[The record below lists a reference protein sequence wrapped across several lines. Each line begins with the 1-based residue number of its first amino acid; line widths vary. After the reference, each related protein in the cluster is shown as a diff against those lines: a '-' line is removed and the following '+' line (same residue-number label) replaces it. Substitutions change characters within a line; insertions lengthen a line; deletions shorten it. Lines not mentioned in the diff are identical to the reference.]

1 MAIDF
6 STTCILV
13 SSFSFFGY
21 VLSYFISP
29 HMKSEFKRFNLE
41 KLGLIIILFQFL
53 GATGLLVGLVYHPIL
68 IISSLGLFL
77 QMLLGLIVR
86 IKLKDDLWISLPAF
100 FFMILNGY
108 FFLNTINYW
117 IIFFMDFLFQINMKI
132 VFEK

>member
-53 GATGLLVGLVYHPIL
+53 GATGLLVGLIYHTIL

-108 FFLNTINYW
+108 IFLNTINY
-117 IIFFMDFLFQINMKI
+117 
-132 VFEK
+132 

>member
-21 VLSYFISP
+21 VLSYFIST

-41 KLGLIIILFQFL
+41 KLGFIIILFQFL

-108 FFLNTINYW
+108 IFLNTINY
-117 IIFFMDFLFQINMKI
+117 
-132 VFEK
+132 

>member
-29 HMKSEFKRFNLE
+29 HMKREFKRFNLE

-77 QMLLGLIVR
+77 QMFLGLILR
-86 IKLKDDLWISLPAF
+86 IKLKDGLWISLPAF

-108 FFLNTINYW
+108 IFLNTINY
-117 IIFFMDFLFQINMKI
+117 
-132 VFEK
+132 

>member
-6 STTCILV
+6 ITTCILV

-108 FFLNTINYW
+108 IFLNTINY
-117 IIFFMDFLFQINMKI
+117 
-132 VFEK
+132 

>member
-6 STTCILV
+6 ITTCILV

-53 GATGLLVGLVYHPIL
+53 GATGLLVGLVFHPVL

-86 IKLKDDLWISLPAF
+86 IKLKDSLWISLPAF

-108 FFLNTINYW
+108 IFLNTINY
-117 IIFFMDFLFQINMKI
+117 
-132 VFEK
+132 

>member
-6 STTCILV
+6 ITTCILV

-53 GATGLLVGLVYHPIL
+53 GASGLLVGLVFHPVL

-86 IKLKDDLWISLPAF
+86 IKLKDSLWISLPAF

-108 FFLNTINYW
+108 IFLNTINY
-117 IIFFMDFLFQINMKI
+117 
-132 VFEK
+132 

>member
-6 STTCILV
+6 STICVLV

-41 KLGLIIILFQFL
+41 RLGLIIILFQFL

-108 FFLNTINYW
+108 IFLNTINY
-117 IIFFMDFLFQINMKI
+117 
-132 VFEK
+132 

>member
-1 MAIDF
+1 MAIDLN
-6 STTCILV
+6 TICILV

-108 FFLNTINYW
+108 IFLNTINY
-117 IIFFMDFLFQINMKI
+117 
-132 VFEK
+132 